1 MGNCCAAPS
10 RRSAFFSRT
19 RNLRSLS
26 SITSEDVDE
35 EEGRGS
41 EVLSPVSV
49 LGDGASTGED
59 LQRRYRLGEELGRGE
74 FGVTRRCE
82 DAETGEV
89 VACKSISKRKLRTAV
104 DVEDVRREVEIMRAL
119 PPHPHIVRFRDAFE
133 DADAVHIL
141 MDLCDGGELFDRIVA
156 KGHFSEHGAAS
167 IVKTIVEVVQHCHRH
182 GVTHRDLKPE
192 NFLFVNKT
200 ETSPLKAIDFGLS
213 VCFEPG
219 ERFNDIVGSAFY
231 MAPEVLRRNY
241 GPEADVWSAGVIL
254 YILLCGFPPFWAETD
269 EGIAYSIVRSV
280 YSFEREPWPRISED
294 AKDLVIHM
302 LDSDPYTRLTAGEVL
317 EHPWIQNAATGP
329 NACLGEAIQ
338 SFHKLK
344 QSASRV
350 SENPTLEKLRED
362 LKNIGGPIPDPEAWM
377 LVEAADED
385 GGGWPDCE
393 ELVIASTSTT
403 TDLHLMKAFS
413 YFDRNSGGFV
423 EIDKLRDALGE
434 NNELVLKI
442 IAYVGSDK
450 EIRISYEELKMRIMM
465 LMARSE
471 EDRRLLA
478 LGRYSTA
485 VKNTLSFRL
494 FDNGCSER

>member
-133 DADAVHIL
+133 DADA
-141 MDLCDGGELFDRIVA
+141 LFDRIVA

-241 GPEADVWSAGVIL
+241 GPEADVWSAGSSSTSC
-254 YILLCGFPPFWAETD
+254 Y

-344 QSASRV
+344 QSASR
-350 SENPTLEKLRED
+350 KLRED

-377 LVEAADED
+377 LVEAVDED
-385 GGGWPDCE
+385 GGGRPDCE

-434 NNELVLKI
+434 NNELVLK
-442 IAYVGSDK
+442 YHRLCGQDK